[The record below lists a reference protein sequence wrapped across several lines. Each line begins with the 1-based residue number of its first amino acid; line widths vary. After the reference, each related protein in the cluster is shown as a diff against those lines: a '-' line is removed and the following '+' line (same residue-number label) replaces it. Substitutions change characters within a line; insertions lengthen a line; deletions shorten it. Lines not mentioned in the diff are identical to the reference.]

1 LLRNTPLI
9 LLVITIENNANGI
22 STDTTRGTMV
32 VVKQLQQLDNH
43 TEIMPVTLI
52 KIEEEIC
59 MFTLMMERVED
70 EFPTIL

>member
-43 TEIMPVTLI
+43 TEI
-52 KIEEEIC
+52 EEEIC